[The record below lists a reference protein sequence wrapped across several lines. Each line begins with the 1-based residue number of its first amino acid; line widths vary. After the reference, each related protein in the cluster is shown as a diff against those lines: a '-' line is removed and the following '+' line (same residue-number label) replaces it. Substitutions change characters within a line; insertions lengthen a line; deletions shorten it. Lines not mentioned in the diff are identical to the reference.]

1 MALSSNMLELVA
13 IWDRAG
19 APEPSS
25 DYLTDESP
33 TAARTRLY
41 TGLRLRWD

>member
-1 MALSSNMLELVA
+1 MALSSNMLSWLPFG
-13 IWDRAG
+13 IGPG

-41 TGLRLRWD
+41 TRLRLRWD